1 MYLMLVKNGFFFINI
16 RMVEICFFF
25 FRFVFLKMFSILLL
39 GFFVVIGIDMFF
51 VVDFF
56 LIGFLL
62 LLFYIGNFL
71 IWGDWFFVVFGKGV
85 FFLLFG

>member
-1 MYLMLVKNGFFFINI
+1 
-16 RMVEICFFF
+16 MVEICFFF